1 MAVLVIQM
9 TQEKNAQKTE
19 PMKQFKSSYMELLD
33 QTVELVVNQPIQASR
48 KAFETA
54 IDAHNDLMTTLAS
67 TKTSVPVGEIIQAEN
82 RLLQAYSTQVQQG
95 KEMATKGWN
104 LFSEATAAW
113 QKAVVEAQTSAADTY
128 RSWFPAQKF

>member
-1 MAVLVIQM
+1 M

-19 PMKQFKSSYMELLD
+19 PMKQFKSSYLELLD
-33 QTVELVVNQPIQASR
+33 QTIELVVNQPIQASR
-48 KAFETA
+48 KALETA

-67 TKTSVPVGEIIQAEN
+67 AKTSMPVGEIIQAEN

-113 QKAVVEAQTSAADTY
+113 QRAIVEAQTSAADTY
-128 RSWFPAQKF
+128 KTWFPAPKF